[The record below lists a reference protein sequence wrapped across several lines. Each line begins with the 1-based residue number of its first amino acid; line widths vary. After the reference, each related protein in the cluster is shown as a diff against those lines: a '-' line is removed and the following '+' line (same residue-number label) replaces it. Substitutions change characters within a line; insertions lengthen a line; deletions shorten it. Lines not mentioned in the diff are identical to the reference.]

1 MRVTGQWLLFACRRL
16 QTWPPLSGLTWTDH
30 LRAHSHRCNKH
41 SIQVRQRLRVT
52 THTSPRSSCYQL
64 QQALYSEE
72 LASSSSQIHFLE
84 WAWEDELY
92 ANTIIF
98 VSRCQC

>member
-30 LRAHSHRCNKH
+30 LRAHSHSCNKH
-41 SIQVRQRLRVT
+41 SIQVRQRQRVT
-52 THTSPRSSCYQL
+52 THTHTHTLAHTSPRSSCYQL

-72 LASSSSQIHFLE
+72 LAS
-84 WAWEDELY
+84 
-92 ANTIIF
+92 
-98 VSRCQC
+98 